1 MNTQTVDQ
9 DFVRESWED
18 ADHARDYVEAV
29 AAVGLWESERRLMD
43 RYVPPGRRCAR
54 HRAVGRAGRRSACT
68 TPDTSTSL
76 GTTCPPQ

>member
-43 RYVPPGRRCAR
+43 RYVPRDG
-54 HRAVGRAGRRSACT
+54 AVLDIGCGGAGRRSACT
-68 TPDTSTSL
+68 TPATFTSR